1 MTNNHSKLFSETRP
15 KPGTFTGTIQQTI
28 NLASPSNET
37 FRNVVNSGIAC
48 AISFINPTGDLQ
60 HLFAPVL
67 LPQVDGSP
75 STTSLGNT
83 SNIIGWLGPASVD
96 FSVTHFLALMSE
108 SDMDQLGIPKPQQS
122 IPEAVAEEN
131 ALTGLH
137 YLVAAPKVI
146 LGHFNLEYPTGP
158 IDDVSEQYQSNGPGY
173 EAWMNL
179 TRSAL
184 TPAQQAM
191 IKRIFEHASIQVAP
205 ASFIRDMP
213 NNIGLQGPAM
223 SATCGT
229 FDAYPNQMKK
239 LKEAFQP
246 PASNPN
252 TPSANVAQVL
262 ELTTGADK
270 QQQFTSNRG
279 LMKIKLFNVGGKVNF
294 DDGTIDVSTLTH
306 PVETTS
312 MEVITGAPSG
322 NRHEMFFDQTRC
334 LFKELTQNGD
344 PRNMLSLITMVLLP
358 SDACK
363 LLLNGSLQT
372 DLLID
377 INDDRQLNSIGAS
390 TFMPHDTDDGLLAQH
405 IQDEENTHNTK
416 SANLPSSVPKKVRV
430 VLTSLDKVNERS
442 AIKILIN
449 GRAVFL
455 VLIDFEEMERR
466 GTPAIF
472 SQITLEVLDWLTIQV
487 DRKNASW
494 KRATKE
500 DMAHLGHVYFSLVDS
515 MYTSFARFANSLH
528 NQKSFEDTSGDLSK
542 LDLSDLTKFLKVFK
556 SYREKFD
563 TLQITNAAHVDVPAI
578 ARGLVSKTPSVP
590 TVSPS
595 AADRQQRQQQQQPA
609 AGRPNHQE
617 QRASK
622 KQKPTPPQPTATNF
636 TAGGMVILYEGK
648 EVTDA
653 VPGSLNICPYFVA
666 KDYTCPLR
674 GECPKTHPFNLTT
687 VPVRDRKTW
696 CQHLKN
702 TKAGFF
708 SQWRVKDTD
717 TSGPE
722 YAGLIGNGTKP
733 PARA

>member
-1 MTNNHSKLFSETRP
+1 MTNNHSKLYSETRP

-28 NLASPSNET
+28 NLALPYDET
-37 FRNVVNSGIAC
+37 LRNLVNSGMAC
-48 AISFINPTGDLQ
+48 AISFINPNGDLQ

-83 SNIIGWLGPASVD
+83 SNIIGWLGPASFD
-96 FSVTHFLALMSE
+96 FSVTHFLALMSG
-108 SDMDQLGIPKPQQS
+108 SDMDQLGIPKPQHS
-122 IPEAVAEEN
+122 IPEEVAEEN
-131 ALTGLH
+131 ALTGLQ

-146 LGHFNLEYPTGP
+146 LGHFKLEFPTGP
-158 IDDVSEQYQSNGPGY
+158 IDVVSEQYQSNGPGY
-173 EAWMNL
+173 DAWLNL
-179 TRSAL
+179 IKSAL

-191 IKRIFEHASIQVAP
+191 IKRIFEHPTVQAAP

-213 NNIGLQGPAM
+213 NNIGLQGPATT
-223 SATCGT
+223 ATNGT
-229 FDAYPNQMKK
+229 FDAYPDQIKK

-252 TPSANVAQVL
+252 IPSVNGAQVV

-270 QQQFTSNRG
+270 QQKFTSDRG
-279 LMKIKLFNVGGKVNF
+279 LMKIKLSTVGGKVNF
-294 DDGTIDVSTLTH
+294 DKGKIDASTLTR
-306 PVETTS
+306 PIETKS
-312 MEVITGAPSG
+312 MEVISKAPSG
-322 NRHEMFFDQTRC
+322 NRHEIFFDQVRC
-334 LFKELTQNGD
+334 LFNELHKNG
-344 PRNMLSLITMVLLP
+344 NSMNSLSLTSMTLLP
-358 SDACK
+358 CDACK
-363 LLLNGSLQT
+363 LFLNGSLQT
-372 DLLID
+372 ELLID
-377 INDDRQLNSIGAS
+377 INDERQLSSIGAS
-390 TFMPHDTDDGLLAQH
+390 TFMPHDNEDTLLAKY
-405 IQDEENTHNTK
+405 IQDEENERNTK
-416 SANLPSSVPKKVRV
+416 SASLPSSVPKKLRV

-449 GRAVFL
+449 GRAVYL
-455 VLIDFEEMERR
+455 VLIDFEEMEKR

-472 SQITLEVLDWLTIQV
+472 SQITLEVLDWVTTQV
-487 DRKNASW
+487 DRKNAAW

-500 DMAHLGHVYFSLVDS
+500 QMAHLGFVYFSLTDS
-515 MYTSFARFANSLH
+515 MFTAFANFSNSLH
-528 NQKSFEDTSGDLSK
+528 NQQIFEDTSGDLSK
-542 LDLSDLTKFLKVFK
+542 LDLSDLTKFLKVFN
-556 SYREKFD
+556 SYRDKFD

-595 AADRQQRQQQQQPA
+595 AADRQQRQQQQQPS
-609 AGRPNHQE
+609 AGRPNHNE

-622 KQKPTPPQPTATNF
+622 KQKPNPPQPTAFNNN
-636 TAGGMVILYEGK
+636 AGGMLILYDGK
-648 EVTDA
+648 EVDDA
-653 VPGSLNICPYFVA
+653 VPGSLNICPYFVT
-666 KDYTCPLR
+666 KGYSCPLGR
-674 GECPKTHPFNLTT
+674 ECSKPHPFNLTT

-696 CQHLKN
+696 CQHLKA

-722 YAGLIGNGTKP
+722 YAGLIGNTTKP

>member
-1 MTNNHSKLFSETRP
+1 MTNNHSKLFSDTRP

-28 NLASPSNET
+28 NLAPPYGET
-37 FRNVVNSGIAC
+37 LRNVVNSGIAC
-48 AISFINPTGDLQ
+48 AISFINQSGDLQ

-83 SNIIGWLGPASVD
+83 SNIIGWLGPASID

-122 IPEAVAEEN
+122 IPEEVAEEN

-146 LGHFNLEYPTGP
+146 LGHFKLEYPTGP

-173 EAWMNL
+173 EAWLNL
-179 TRSAL
+179 TKSAL
-184 TPAQQAM
+184 TPAQQAT
-191 IKRIFEHASIQVAP
+191 IKRIFEHVSIRAAP

-213 NNIGLQGPAM
+213 NNIGMQGPATT
-223 SATCGT
+223 ATCGT
-229 FDAYPNQMKK
+229 FEAYPNQMKK
-239 LKEAFQP
+239 LKEAFQL
-246 PASNPN
+246 PASNPSI
-252 TPSANVAQVL
+252 PSANVAQVL

-270 QQQFTSNRG
+270 QQQFTSDRG
-279 LMKIKLFNVGGKVNF
+279 LMKIRLLNVGGTVNV
-294 DDGTIDVSTLTH
+294 DEGTIDVSTLAR
-306 PVETTS
+306 PVETKS
-312 MEVITGAPSG
+312 MEVITSAPSG
-322 NRHEMFFDQTRC
+322 NRHEMFFDQIRC
-334 LFKELTQNGD
+334 LIKELTQNGD
-344 PRNMLSLITMVLLP
+344 PMNTLSLVTMALLP

-372 DLLID
+372 ELLID
-377 INDDRQLNSIGAS
+377 INDEKQLNSIGAA
-390 TFMPHDTDDGLLAQH
+390 TFMPHDTDDSLLAQH
-405 IQDEENTHNTK
+405 IQDEENQRNVK
-416 SANLPSSVPKKVRV
+416 SASLSSSVPKKVRV

-455 VLIDFEEMERR
+455 VLIDYEEMERR

-472 SQITLEVLDWLTIQV
+472 SQITLKVLDWLTIQV

-500 DMAHLGHVYFSLVDS
+500 DMAHLGYVYYSLVDS
-515 MYTSFARFANSLH
+515 MYIAFARFANSLR
-528 NQKSFEDTSGDLSK
+528 NQEILEDKAGDLSK
-542 LDLSDLTKFLKVFK
+542 LDISDLKKFLKVFK
-556 SYREKFD
+556 SYRDKFE
-563 TLQITNAAHVDVPAI
+563 TLQIMNAAHVDVPAI
-578 ARGLVSKTPSVP
+578 ARGLVKKTPSVP

-595 AADRQQRQQQQQPA
+595 VADRQQRQQQQQQPD
-609 AGRPNHQE
+609 RPNHKE
-617 QRASK
+617 QRAPK
-622 KQKPTPPQPTATNF
+622 KQKPNPPQPTATNP
-636 TAGGMVILYEGK
+636 TAGGMLILYEGK
-648 EVTDA
+648 EVADA

-666 KDYTCPLR
+666 KGYSCLLR
-674 GECPKTHPFNLTT
+674 NECPKTHPFNLTT
-687 VPVRDRKTW
+687 VSVRDRKTW

-702 TKAGFF
+702 SKAGYF
-708 SQWRVKDTD
+708 SKWRVKDTD

-722 YAGLIGNGTKP
+722 YAGLIGNTTEP